1 MYFAN
6 LIKVKRRKGREESVA
21 VKVKEYQFSKDPK
34 SISLKQQHG
43 VKASQTLHSPTV
55 TLLPLLISRAPG
67 TAEMGEGS
75 TGTCRWAAR

>member
-43 VKASQTLHSPTV
+43 VKASQTLHTQSYCHSATPAHLQSTRN
-55 TLLPLLISRAPG
+55 SRDG
-67 TAEMGEGS
+67 
-75 TGTCRWAAR
+75 